1 MTAYTKTT
9 NFTAK
14 DSLIS
19 GNPAKVVKGSEIDAE
34 FDNIATAVNSKSN
47 TASPTFTGTVTI
59 PTLTLGATTLTATGT
74 ELNYTDGVTSSI
86 QTQLDAKAPLNSP
99 TLVTPNLGTPSAGV
113 LTNCTGLPVSTGV
126 SGLGTGVATFLAT
139 PSSANLRSAV
149 TDETGTGSLVFATSP
164 TLVTPVLGTP
174 ASATLTNATGLPI
187 DAGTTGTLPVSRGG
201 TNLTSIGSANQVL
214 AVNSGGTAL
223 EYRTLAGTGTV
234 TSIDVSGGTT
244 GLTTSGG
251 PVTASGTITLSGTLA
266 VANGGT
272 GITSFGTGVATW
284 LGTPSSAN
292 LASAITDETGS
303 GALVFGTSPTIT
315 TPTLSGAVL
324 NDGYTEEVYALGTT
338 GALTLEP
345 DNGSIQTCALTGN
358 PTFSD
363 GLSAGQS
370 IVLMLTNGA
379 SYTVTWPTM
388 TWVTSAGNAAPTLT
402 AADTLVFWKVS
413 TTLYGAYVGSYV

>member
-99 TLVTPNLGTPSAGV
+99 TLVTPNLGTPSAGT

-272 GITSFGTGVATW
+272 GITSFGTGVATA
-284 LGTPSSAN
+284 LGQN
-292 LASAITDETGS
+292 VTGS
-303 GALVFGTSPTIT
+303 GGIVLATGGSV
-315 TPTLSGAVL
+315 SGVTL
-324 NDGYTEEVYALGTT
+324 NDGYTEEVYALGTS